1 MTEIKDLHF
10 SYKRHEPLFTGVN
23 LTLPPGN
30 IYGLL
35 GKNGAGK
42 TTLLKIIAGL
52 LFPKEGSCTVS
63 GYSSASRSVELL
75 KEIFFLPEEF
85 YVPQVSADTYRKLY
99 SPFYPRFSSEDF
111 EQSLS
116 EFDIGRKEILTSLSY
131 GQKKKFLI
139 AFGLA
144 TDCRLFI
151 LDEPTNGLDI
161 PSKSQFRRLVAGGLT
176 EDRTFL
182 ISTHQV
188 RDMQNLIDPIII
200 LDSGSIVFMED
211 MYTVAT
217 KLAVKYTHTP
227 PEEDPIYMER
237 ILDNYTI
244 VTENS
249 DGKAQDIDLELLFN
263 AVIGNRERLSRIF
276 A

>member
-10 SYKRHEPLFTGVN
+10 SYKKHEPLFTGVN

-52 LFPKEGSCTVS
+52 LFPKEGSRTVS

-176 EDRTFL
+176 KDRTFL

-200 LDSGSIVFMED
+200 LDSGTIIFMED
-211 MYTVAT
+211 MYTVNT

-227 PEEDPIYMER
+227 PDDDPIYMER

-244 VTENS
+244 VTENP